1 MSAMT
6 DEQLAKA
13 VEAQG
18 YERVTVEHGDHPFV
32 EGFKGDWRRLT
43 LRGDAPNEL
52 LLKYWNGR

>member
-1 MSAMT
+1 MT